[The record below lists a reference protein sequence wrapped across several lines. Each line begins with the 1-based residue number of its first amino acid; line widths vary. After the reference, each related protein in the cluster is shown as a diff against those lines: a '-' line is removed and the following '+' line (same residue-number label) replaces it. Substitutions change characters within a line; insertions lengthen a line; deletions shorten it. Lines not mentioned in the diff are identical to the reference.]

1 MGGVSSRQ
9 VEMHIFFSLEWEGQE
24 MQFLSLTGMGLV
36 THVEEHVESSLA
48 WNRSGQ
54 HVEIHFIS
62 SLAWERFGKRML
74 RYTLS
79 PR

>member
-1 MGGVSSRQ
+1 MN
-9 VEMHIFFSLEWEGQE
+9 IFFSLEWEKDE

-36 THVEEHVESSLA
+36 THAEEHVESSLA
-48 WNRSGQ
+48 WKRSGQ
-54 HVEIHFIS
+54 HVEIRFMS
-62 SLAWERFGKRML
+62 SLAWERLGKRML